1 MEDTLNLSGLFSTNP
16 TFPKNDIFADYIYY
30 NPENI
35 NGSLENSLIKDIND
49 DIKIIENGKK
59 EINQN
64 FFNKNLINQIPKK
77 QKIKEIKPLN
87 NNKKKIFETYNGNE
101 KESQKQKK
109 LMMNRISAKKSRLK
123 KKVYIKCLEDEL
135 IKIKNEIEEKNN
147 FEKIYFEGICKQDNG
162 KGVKNISSEIQ
173 KYNNLIK
180 IENNLLNKSKN
191 DNQGIKDYINLQKN
205 ILLEIFIKQIDVLMP
220 IKCKLFQYKY
230 LKLQKLE
237 NDDSIEKVIIKI
249 NENIEMLKEL
259 YDFEMPFKQLK
270 KKKSESMAFQLYNYY
285 YNLKNY
291 LLSFKKIYEI
301 M

>member
-64 FFNKNLINQIPKK
+64 FFNKNLINQIPKN
-77 QKIKEIKPLN
+77 QKIKDPLIN
-87 NNKKKIFETYNGNE
+87 NQKKIFETYNGNE

-135 IKIKNEIEEKNN
+135 IKIKNEIEKKNN
-147 FEKIYFEGICKQDNG
+147 FEKIYFEGICKKDNE
-162 KGVKNISSEIQ
+162 KGIANFSSEIQ
-173 KYNNLIK
+173 KYNNLIT
-180 IENNLLNKSKN
+180 IENNLFNKSKN
-191 DNQGIKDYINLQKN
+191 DNQDINDYVNLQKN
-205 ILLEIFIKQIDVLMP
+205 FILDIFIKQIKVLMP
-220 IKCKLFQYKY
+220 IKCKLFQNKF
-230 LKLQKLE
+230 LKLQKFE
-237 NDDSIEKVIIKI
+237 NDDSIEKFINKI

-259 YDFEMPFKQLK
+259 YDFEIPFKQLTN
-270 KKKSESMAFQLYNYY
+270 KKSESMALQLYNYY

-291 LLSFKKIYEI
+291 LVSFKKIFESI
-301 M
+301 I